1 MTEPLSINQKPQVF
15 KGYVQAQ
22 GGFASAGADKI
33 ALFGVTGGVEAR
45 KKGFHAG
52 AEVGAG
58 TMFQAKAEIG
68 KEFSIGKNM
77 GLDLSGKAEY
87 RQSLLGKNIENEN
100 YSSTTDVTL
109 KLENEQDVNYH
120 YEAPVSI
127 TSKWASRETRY
138 AGSAKLKYQ
147 KGNVN
152 IGVGVE
158 GGYRA
163 NNAPDTNYNVIINEK
178 ISVSKDGETKTYD
191 IPTQISSNKNRH
203 MSGAYITPTVSAE
216 VKAGKHISFTANA
229 DMYQGQAGIRYTF

>member
-52 AEVGAG
+52 AEVGVG

-87 RQSLLGKNIENEN
+87 KQSLLGTSSEIYEYSSNNDVAVMLENGQNVN
-100 YSSTTDVTL
+100 YSLSTPAIAANIWT
-109 KLENEQDVNYH
+109 
-120 YEAPVSI
+120 PG
-127 TSKWASRETRY
+127 ETRF
-138 AGSAKLKYQ
+138 AGSAKLKYE
-147 KGNVN
+147 KKNVN

-163 NNAPDTNYNVIINEK
+163 NNAPNTKLNFSSNQTIN
-178 ISVSKDGETKTYD
+178 VSKDGETKTYD
-191 IPTQISSNKNRH
+191 YSTQATIGKNKH

-229 DMYQGQAGIRYTF
+229 DMYQGQAGIKYTF